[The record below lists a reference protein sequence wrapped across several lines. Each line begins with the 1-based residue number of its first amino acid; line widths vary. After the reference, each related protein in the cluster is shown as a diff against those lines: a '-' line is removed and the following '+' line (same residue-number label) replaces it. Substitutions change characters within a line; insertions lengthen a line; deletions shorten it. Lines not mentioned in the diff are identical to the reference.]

1 MPAKSSVNVPEV
13 IIRVFFHKV
22 KRRIVS
28 VFCECVYATKPGMK
42 RRCKSEWL
50 GADNRAPTPAESPSA
65 AKIWQTATGQPNRGD
80 CKPLLIWIF
89 CP

>member
-28 VFCECVYATKPGMK
+28 VFCECVYATKPAMK

-50 GADNRAPTPAESPSA
+50 ATVKRAPKPAES
-65 AKIWQTATGQPNRGD
+65 RGRQALAD
-80 CKPLLIWIF
+80 WDILPLEF
-89 CP
+89 C